1 MKRSVRKKM
10 VKLEQSI
17 EKDDTIN
24 DSIKKKL
31 KKELFRKIN
40 NKDANF
46 YDTEI
51 KNNDDSTVGNDH
63 SLTHNSKCSSN
74 IYYGLSKISDP
85 EEREKIL
92 RQRKAQLMV
101 DEERKDRQNQQKA
114 VFINLAPELTK

>member
-1 MKRSVRKKM
+1 M

-63 SLTHNSKCSSN
+63 SSTHKSKGSSN